1 MAFRLLVEGPDDLHL
16 IKNLTRV
23 HGLDLA
29 ERSEIHD
36 CGGVAA
42 LLGEVLPAHL
52 RVGSYD
58 ALAVIVDADE
68 NIESRWQS
76 LRDRLTVAGYEVP
89 VARQRSGL
97 ILRDRRPAVGV
108 WMMPDNTMP
117 GTLET
122 FAERM
127 IPNGDELWPMARAA
141 VAGIPAAS
149 RRFTPAHTRKAEIH
163 TYLAWQEEPGT
174 PLGLAVTK
182 RYFDSHTSAATEF
195 IAWLR
200 QLLHGS

>member
-1 MAFRLLVEGPDDLHL
+1 MTFRLLVEGPDDLHL
-16 IKNLTRV
+16 IKNLSRE
-23 HGLDLA
+23 HGLNFA

-52 RVGSYD
+52 RAGSYD

-68 NIESRWQS
+68 NVASRWQAIRHH
-76 LRDRLTVAGYEVP
+76 LITAGYDAP
-89 VARQRSGL
+89 ANPQASGL
-97 ILRDRRPAVGV
+97 VLRDRRPAVGV
-108 WMMPDNTMP
+108 WIMPDNTLP

-122 FAERM
+122 FAERL
-127 IPNGDELWPMARAA
+127 IPASDELWPMARAT

-149 RRFTPAHTRKAEIH
+149 QRFTAAHTRKAEIH
-163 TYLAWQEEPGT
+163 TYLAWQQDPGT

-182 RYFDSHTSAATEF
+182 RYFDAHTSAATEF
-195 IAWLR
+195 VDWLR
-200 QLLHGS
+200 RLLDAS